1 MFYYI
6 NKLIL
11 FFLVLILSCTVSEQK
26 NLKIA
31 KIFSDGA
38 IIQRDTSVAIWGNY
52 LPNEKVG
59 ISCTWGFDTT
69 AFSDSLGRWKTMIK
83 TINNFDEHSI
93 SVFSKNETIKINN
106 VLMGEVWLAAGQSNM
121 EMTFDY
127 CCNSTDSSEYE
138 LNNAN
143 YPKLRMF
150 NVKKAISDKPL
161 LDIEGDWVSA
171 VGKNII
177 DFSAVGYFFAK
188 NLHLDLKVPI
198 GIINASWGGS
208 IIESWTSNKALL
220 SVDGF
225 IEKIEEVKLS
235 SENYRKTKDWFSN
248 FNSVPVPSSPMELLL
263 DVAFPD
269 IGYMDFILPNWKKLD
284 YLGQNEIKNRS
295 INLPSWIILDSSQSI
310 TKFVKDSNFVG
321 VALFKNHFYIEDNN
335 LLSYQIEIK
344 PDLNMPWGT
353 WEYDIFVNGVEV
365 ASSLINLKGN
375 NYIFDKTKKTFNLDV
390 ATINKGEN
398 IIIIRTFGYSRLG
411 EVSIRNFEQNNI
423 PLLSNWH
430 AKIIAEESYQIDNYI
445 YPYTSY
451 YMYSGNDVDYS
462 AMPKK
467 VHLTSNTTS
476 ALYNGMIHPLLDY
489 GIKGVVWYQGESN
502 IERGGPD
509 FETYKEIFPLM
520 IKDLRKS
527 FGKNTPFYF
536 AQIANYVYYGG
547 MLKYFREVQRELSE
561 LDNTG
566 MVVTFDIGE
575 NHDIHPSNKHDV
587 GHRFALFALN
597 EVYNKEVLKSGPD
610 LYNLELEGKYLNL
623 YFRSTGSGLK
633 IINNEETG
641 MEVAGSDKIYFP
653 AKVDIYKNFLQA
665 FSDKVKYPK
674 YIRYA
679 WSDTA
684 VATLFNKEGLPS
696 APFSTEN
703 LILY

>member
-1 MFYYI
+1 MF
-6 NKLIL
+6 KKQLFFIL
-11 FFLVLILSCTVSEQK
+11 FLTFSCNKNIEVLSVS
-26 NLKIA
+26 NL
-31 KIFSDGA
+31 FSDGA
-38 IIQRDTSVAIWGNY
+38 ILQRDTTVTVWGTSM
-52 LPNEKVG
+52 PNNQIELTG
-59 ISCTWGFDTT
+59 SWGEEIITKSN
-69 AFSDSLGRWKTMIK
+69 SDGKWKGMMKTSHAGGPHSLRIL
-83 TINNFDEHSI
+83 
-93 SVFSKNETIKINN
+93 SKNNELVINDI
-106 VLMGEVWLAAGQSNM
+106 LFGEVWLASGQSNM
-121 EMTFDY
+121 EMNFDY

-138 LNNAN
+138 LSHAN

-150 NVKKAISDKPL
+150 NVKKAISDKPQI
-161 LDIEGDWVSA
+161 DIEGDWVSA

-188 NLHLDLKVPI
+188 NLYLDLNVPI

-208 IIESWTSNKALL
+208 IIESWSSNEAL
-220 SVDGF
+220 SSIDGF
-225 IEKIEEVKLS
+225 TDKIEEVKIS
-235 SENYRKTKDWFSN
+235 SENYRKTKDWYSN
-248 FNSVPVPSSPMELLL
+248 FNSVPVPSSPMDLFN

-269 IGYMDFILPNWKKLD
+269 IGYMDFILPNWEKLD

-295 INLPSWIILDSSQSI
+295 ITLPSWLTLDSSHSI

-321 VALFKNHFYIEDNN
+321 VALFKNHFYVEDND

-353 WEYDIFVNGVEV
+353 WEYDIFVNGIEV

-375 NYIFDKTKKTFNLDV
+375 NYLFEKIKKTFNLDV
-390 ATINKGEN
+390 SSINKGEN

-411 EVSIRNFEQNNI
+411 EVSIRNSEQNNI
-423 PLLSNWH
+423 PLLSNWQV
-430 AKIIAEESYQIDNYI
+430 KIIAEESYQIDNYI

-451 YMYSGNDVDYS
+451 YMYSGNEVDYS

-489 GIKGVVWYQGESN
+489 GIKGVIWYQGESN

-520 IKDLRKS
+520 IKDFRKS

-547 MLKYFREVQRELSE
+547 MLKYFREVQQELSE

-587 GHRFALFALN
+587 GQRFALLALN
-597 EVYNKEVLKSGPD
+597 KVYDKDVLKSGPD
-610 LYNLELEGKYLNL
+610 LYNVEGEGKFLNL

-641 MEVAGSDKIYFP
+641 MEIAGSDKIYFP

-696 APFSTEN
+696 APFSTE
-703 LILY
+703 ISR